1 MLKKCKAT
9 YNMGGAC
16 SAYGG
21 EENRVQGFRTK
32 RDHLGDISIDA
43 KIILGWIFRKQNVGV
58 WTGSIWLKIR
68 TGGGHL

>member
-32 RDHLGDISIDA
+32 RDHLGDTSIDA
-43 KIILGWIFRKQNVGV
+43 KIILGWIFRK
-58 WTGSIWLKIR
+58 
-68 TGGGHL
+68 